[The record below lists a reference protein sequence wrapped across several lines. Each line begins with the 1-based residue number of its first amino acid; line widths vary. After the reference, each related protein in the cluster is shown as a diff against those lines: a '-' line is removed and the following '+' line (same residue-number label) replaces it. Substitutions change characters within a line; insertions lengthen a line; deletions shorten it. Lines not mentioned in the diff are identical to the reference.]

1 MNSMNGSCSFS
12 GCWGRRLAASRVR
25 GSRVRGSRVPGS
37 LVCGSRV
44 FASRAGA
51 FGDGDF
57 TDAAFDGVADDLDAR
72 RFAGGG
78 AFGVGI
84 GADASLLA
92 GAPRF
97 LDAVRVA

>member
-1 MNSMNGSCSFS
+1 LGSSAF
-12 GCWGRRLAASRVR
+12 GW
-25 GSRVRGSRVPGS
+25 
-37 LVCGSRV
+37 
-44 FASRAGA
+44 RAGA

-57 TDAAFDGVADDLDAR
+57 ADGAFDDDAGDLAAR

-84 GADASLLA
+84 GAEASLLVD
-92 GAPRF
+92 APRF